1 MVEKL
6 EKTTM
11 TIMIKFLEA
20 LKMYHGNHKK
30 HNDKK
35 DKKMAGGRMQYGKGG
50 YASISDMEK
59 KCASKAG
66 YQESGQRK

>member
-1 MVEKL
+1 
-6 EKTTM
+6 
-11 TIMIKFLEA
+11 
-20 LKMYHGNHKK
+20 MYQENHKK

-35 DKKMAGGRMQYGKGG
+35 DKKMGGGRMQYGKGG
-50 YASISDMEK
+50 YANISDMEK